1 MKQLRKNIALY
12 LGFLAVVTLGLYF
25 LFNWRDD
32 VPKINIIGL
41 CLIVGGIALIFFLG
55 RRKSKGIS
63 MINPLNS
70 GGRGQLIINN
80 MQLNAYTNDVKKANE
95 VFGAVETERELAEG
109 YEKID
114 HLLPYIIGGI
124 AIIAGLIMYEWK

>member
-1 MKQLRKNIALY
+1 
-12 LGFLAVVTLGLYF
+12 
-25 LFNWRDD
+25 
-32 VPKINIIGL
+32 
-41 CLIVGGIALIFFLG
+41 
-55 RRKSKGIS
+55 

-109 YEKID
+109 YEKLD